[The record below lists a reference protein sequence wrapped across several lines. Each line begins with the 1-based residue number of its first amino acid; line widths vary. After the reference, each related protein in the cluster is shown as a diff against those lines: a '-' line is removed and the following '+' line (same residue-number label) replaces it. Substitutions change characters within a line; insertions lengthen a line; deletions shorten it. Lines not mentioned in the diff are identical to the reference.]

1 MRRLPIVYGTLL
13 VALGGALLSGCG
25 VGASSQ
31 AKDDTT
37 TDTTTDATADAD
49 LDVPAGPER
58 ANSIVVRISGTE
70 GVPYLGF
77 YGTTAEQEDLVGV
90 QDVVGAEPTDY
101 EVEVPPVEA
110 VASIFTGFEKTE
122 PGQGELRVQ
131 ILGDNKIVEE
141 ARTLSRLGQA
151 SARWES
157 GEIQVEVGPPPGGE
171 EMIPPEIE
179 TTVLEVPEVPE
190 KSFR

>member
-13 VALGGALLSGCG
+13 VALGSALLAGCG
-25 VGASSQ
+25 AGASSQ

-37 TDTTTDATADAD
+37 TDATANAD
-49 LDVPAGPER
+49 LNVPDGPER

-77 YGTTAEQEDLVGV
+77 YGPVAEEEDLEGV

-101 EVEVPPVEA
+101 EVEVPEVGS
-110 VASIFTGFEKTE
+110 VASIFTEFEKTE

-131 ILGDNKIVEE
+131 ILGDDKIVEE
-141 ARTLSRLGQA
+141 ARTLSRLGRA
-151 SARWES
+151 SPRWES
-157 GEIQVEVGPPPGGE
+157 GEIQVGPPPGEE
-171 EMIPPEIE
+171 EMVPPQIE
-179 TTVLEVPEVPE
+179 TTVFEETD
-190 KSFR
+190 KSFG